1 LIRRL
6 AIAALVLW
14 VARWAALEIA
24 MQIARRRPRPTV
36 PPKDSP
42 WPPGHMPGPFDD

>member
-6 AIAALVLW
+6 AMAAFFVW
-14 VARWAALEIA
+14 VGRWLALEVANRIA
-24 MQIARRRPRPTV
+24 GRRPRPEV

-42 WPPGHMPGPFDD
+42 WPPGRMPGPWD